1 MQHAR
6 SIHHGLWCCCR
17 SFCVHLLHTHESQN
31 TAVPQEE
38 GDLMPKGIYAAASGM
53 VSDRREME
61 IIAQNL
67 ANAQSSG
74 YRRAGAV
81 RQRFAETLARTQQ
94 RQGDLGADGGAGV
107 FHDDIYRSF
116 HDGTRT
122 FTGSPFDL
130 ALHGDGFFQVVDE
143 QGRTLLTRVS
153 NCAVDDT
160 GRLVTDH
167 GMPVLGQGGPV
178 VIPPDAVAVTVD
190 EGGRIF
196 ANMPGGDAGVT
207 PVFVD
212 QLRVGTVA
220 NVSGLVGLNGQYFL
234 PGDQAIVD
242 AQDYQIQQGYSES
255 SNVNPVEE
263 MVRMIAVQ
271 RRYDASQSALR
282 QQLDSGNYSDLL
294 AQS

>member
-1 MQHAR
+1 
-6 SIHHGLWCCCR
+6 
-17 SFCVHLLHTHESQN
+17 
-31 TAVPQEE
+31 
-38 GDLMPKGIYAAASGM
+38 MPKGLYAAASGM

-61 IIAQNL
+61 VIAQNL

-81 RQRFAETLARTQQ
+81 RQRFAETLAQVQQ
-94 RQGDLGADGGAGV
+94 RRGDLGADGGAGV
-107 FHDDIYRSF
+107 YHDDIYRSF
-116 HDGTRT
+116 ADGTRT
-122 FTGSPFDL
+122 YTGAPFDL

-153 NCAVDDT
+153 NCALDDA

-167 GMPVLGQGGPV
+167 GLPVLGQGGPV
-178 VIPPDAVAVTVD
+178 VIPPDATSVTVD
-190 EGGRIF
+190 EKGRIF

-207 PVFVD
+207 PVFVE

-220 NVSGLVGLNGQYFL
+220 DVRALVGLNGQYFH
-234 PGDQAIVD
+234 PGDQEIVD
-242 AQDYQIQQGYSES
+242 ARDYQIQQGYTES

-271 RRYDASQSALR
+271 RRYDAAQSALR
-282 QQLDSGNYSDLL
+282 QQLDDGNFSDLL